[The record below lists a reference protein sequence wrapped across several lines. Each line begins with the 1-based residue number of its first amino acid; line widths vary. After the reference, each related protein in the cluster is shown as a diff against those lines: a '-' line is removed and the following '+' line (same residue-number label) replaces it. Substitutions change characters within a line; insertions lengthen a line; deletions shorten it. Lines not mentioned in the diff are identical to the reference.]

1 MLVRKFQ
8 AKAHHDTLENKFQRT
23 LAILLDAIATT
34 NIPCETCVARDMVT
48 SDCDAGTCGG

>member
-8 AKAHHDTLENKFQRT
+8 AKAHHDTLEKKFQRT

-34 NIPCETCVARDMVT
+34 NIPCETCAARDGYQRLRCR
-48 SDCDAGTCGG
+48 DL